1 VAHYAVLCMIDQTKL
16 DLFAGLRAE
25 HYAFLIAQQ
34 HRILLGGPA
43 RKSEGGPPQVMII
56 IVEATGLNDAEAF
69 IAAEPYN
76 RNGGFSEV
84 SVRPWSQVLP
94 EVTSGDL
101 ARTYDAEVQKAA
113 N

>member
-1 VAHYAVLCMIDQTKL
+1 VARYAVVCTIDQTKL
-16 DLFAGLRAE
+16 DLFARLRAE

-43 RKSEGGPPQVMII
+43 RTSEGGPPQVMII
-56 IVEATGLNDAEAF
+56 IVEAPTLNDAEAF

-94 EVTSGDL
+94 EVTAGDL
-101 ARTYDAEVQKAA
+101 ARTHDAEVQRAA
-113 N
+113 Q